1 MIWKNKVFNNIYCM
15 EEPFEEDIPL
25 GKDQVKAK
33 LSCSLNLKEQS

>member
-1 MIWKNKVFNNIYCM
+1 M

-25 GKDQVKAK
+25 GKDQFKAK